1 MSRRLDDKQRP
12 AVAEHAS
19 LASIRTL
26 LQAEREERSRCD
38 FRIAWLEELLDH
50 RLDQVAAGTWPVPA
64 DPEQPAPDLCPQNLR
79 GDRAVPQL
87 HHYPPGSDQCAFCTG
102 RTYVFNA
109 RSVNRIW
116 KHAHDDAGRTLC
128 TSGLKATNPMPD
140 DEAAR
145 LPLCSGCRAALTEE
159 PTS

>member
-1 MSRRLDDKQRP
+1 MSRRLDDKRRA
-12 AVAEHAS
+12 AVAENAS
-19 LASIRTL
+19 LGSIREL
-26 LQAEREERSRCD
+26 LGTERSERHRVD
-38 FRIAWLEELLDH
+38 RRIAWLEQL
-50 RLDQVAAGTWPVPA
+50 LDQVAAGTWPVPA
-64 DPEQPAPDLCPQNLR
+64 APEQPAPDLCPQNLR
-79 GDRAVPQL
+79 GDRAVPQR
-87 HHYPPGSDQCAFCTG
+87 HHYPPGSDQCVFCTG

-109 RSVNRIW
+109 RSVNRMW